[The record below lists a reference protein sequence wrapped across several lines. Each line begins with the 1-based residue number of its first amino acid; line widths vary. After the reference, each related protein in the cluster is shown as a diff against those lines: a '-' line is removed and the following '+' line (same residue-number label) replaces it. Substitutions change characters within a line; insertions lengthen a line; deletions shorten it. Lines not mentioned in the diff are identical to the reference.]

1 MTERDEYFLRQSIP
15 DENDLAA
22 ALVRLQNGEPLAHI
36 LGEWDFYDL
45 TFAISNQCLIPRPDT
60 EHLVEYL
67 IKHLPQNAH
76 FWDLCCGSGCIAITV
91 LAHRPDT
98 TATAVDLSQ
107 GALDMT
113 AQNAKKHGVT
123 DRLTVQKGDVLAGQS
138 FGKTP
143 DAIVCNP
150 PYIATDVVETLDS
163 SVKDYEPRMALD
175 GGHDGLDFYRV
186 LLNTYAHKTPL
197 TVLEIGYDQGQALR
211 DMAADLTPNHT
222 FSLHQDYA
230 KNDRMVVLQK

>member
-1 MTERDEYFLRQSIP
+1 MTDRDVSFLRQSIP
-15 DENDLAA
+15 DPTALAA
-22 ALVRLQNGEPLAHI
+22 ALARLQNGEPLAHI

-45 TFAISNQCLIPRPDT
+45 TFAVSNQCLIPRPDT
-60 EHLVEYL
+60 EHLAEYL
-67 IKHLPQNAH
+67 IKNLPQNAH

-91 LAHRPDT
+91 LVHRPDT
-98 TATAVDLSQ
+98 TAVAVDLSQ
-107 GALDMT
+107 GALEMT
-113 AQNAKKHGVT
+113 AQNAEKHSVA
-123 DRLTVQKGDVLAGQS
+123 DRLTVQKGDVLAGQA
-138 FGKTP
+138 FGKAP

-175 GGHDGLDFYRV
+175 GGKDGLAFYRV
-186 LLNTYAHKTPL
+186 LLKTYAHRTPL

-211 DMAADLTPNHT
+211 DLAATLTQNHT

-230 KNDRMVVLQK
+230 KNDRMVVLRK